1 MTSLQRAGEWFLH
14 SGIQESNGGIARFY
28 RVVEGKNAALSTE
41 ITGYGISALLELYA
55 RLHDERYLAAARRAG
70 DYLVREAW
78 RDDLQ
83 TFPFE
88 TGEGVPQF
96 TYFFDLG
103 IIARALLRLARVSG
117 DTSYADYARRAAQA
131 MARDFRCAGGGYHP
145 ILTLPDKTP
154 VPHELWWSRRPGCFH
169 LKAALAWYELGMTEE
184 YERQLAYSLSC
195 WREVIELETER
206 ERIMDRL
213 HALSYFLEGL
223 MPVADR
229 PECRRILEEGAHWG
243 SELMSHIAARFE
255 RSDVHA
261 QLLRVRLF
269 LGIAL
274 PEEFAELQS
283 FQNDGPNPRLRGGYS
298 FGRKHGLVMPFAN
311 PVSTAF
317 CLQAAAWYN
326 THQKPD
332 WRDLI

>member
-1 MTSLQRAGEWFLH
+1 MTSLERAGAWYLH
-14 SGIQESNGGIARFY
+14 SGIQEENGGIARY
-28 RVVEGKNAALSTE
+28 YLIKEGRNAALSTE
-41 ITGYGISALLELYA
+41 ITGYGISALLELHQ
-55 RLHDERYLAAARRAG
+55 RLKDERYLTAARRAG
-70 DYLVREAW
+70 DYLVRIAW
-78 RDDLQ
+78 REDLA

-88 TGEGVPQF
+88 TGDGVPQF

-103 IIARALLRLARVSG
+103 IISRALLRLARVTG
-117 DTSYADYARRAAQA
+117 DAVYADYARRTAVA
-131 MARDFRCAGGGYHP
+131 MARDFRCEPAGYHP
-145 ILTLPDKTP
+145 ILALPGKTP
-154 VPHELWWSRRPGCFH
+154 VPHEAWWSRRPGCFH
-169 LKAALAWYELGMTEE
+169 LKAALAWYEQGMLDE
-184 YERQLAYSLSC
+184 YERQLVYSLDC
-195 WREVIELETER
+195 WREVITAETER

-229 PECRRILEEGAHWG
+229 PHCRKAMEEGARWG
-243 SELMSHIAARFE
+243 TDLLEEIAPSFE

-269 LGIAL
+269 LGTAH

-283 FQNDGPNPRLRGGYS
+283 FQDDSSDPRRRGGYA
-298 FGRKHGLVMPFAN
+298 FGRKHGLVLPFAN

-317 CLQAAAWYN
+317 CLQAAAWWN
-326 THQKPD
+326 DHKHPD

>member
-1 MTSLQRAGEWFLH
+1 MTSLERAGEWYLH
-14 SGIQESNGGIARFY
+14 SGIQEANGGMARFY
-28 RVVEGKNAALSTE
+28 RVAEGKNAALSTE
-41 ITGYGISALLELYA
+41 ITAYGLSALLELHG
-55 RLHDERYLAAARRAG
+55 RLHDVRYLEAARRAG
-70 DYLVREAW
+70 DYLTRDGW
-78 RDDLQ
+78 RGDLA

-103 IIARALLRLARVSG
+103 IIARALARLARVTG
-117 DTSYADYARRAAQA
+117 DGTYARFARRAAEA
-131 MARDFRCAGGGYHP
+131 MARDFVCAAGGSHP
-145 ILTLPDKTP
+145 ILALPGKEP
-154 VPHELWWSRRPGCFH
+154 VEHGVWWSRRPGCFH
-169 LKAALAWYELGMTEE
+169 LKAALAWYELGMMDE
-184 YERQLAYSLSC
+184 YERQLEFSLSC

-206 ERIMDRL
+206 DRIMDRL

-229 PECRRILEEGAHWG
+229 PECRSALQEGAHWG
-243 SELMSHIAARFE
+243 TELLGEIAPRFE

-269 LGIAL
+269 LGSASAD
-274 PEEFAELQS
+274 EFAAVQS
-283 FQNDGPNPRLRGGYS
+283 FQETAPDPRLHGGYQ
-298 FGRKHGLVMPFAN
+298 FGRKGGVAMPFAN

-317 CLQAAAWYN
+317 CLQAAAWY
-326 THQKPD
+326 QDRKEPD